1 VLLTTYTM
9 HPSATFHSIELDK
22 IEISDEWSLHPF
34 LSSEPPATALVESIN
49 RVGILHPPI
58 LLRQSTERYKLVCGK
73 SRLESLKTNPGKK
86 SSPCLILAEDSSPK
100 TILSYVVEDQS
111 LSGNFS
117 AMEKAY
123 FFSHCLN
130 YMDGKEAAAL
140 FLTIFHQKIQP
151 HTINKC
157 LDLIKLELD
166 IQINIHNGTI
176 GEKTAHELLKM
187 SPEDRRVLHG
197 VFIDLQL
204 GGGKQKRLLSL
215 CKDLA
220 YRKETT
226 LTELLMKPEFDEILT
241 HSEMNQPQKATVL
254 LACIQKMLFPQSAY
268 AEDLFR
274 KKVTTMNLPTT
285 CKVTHALS
293 FETDAVS
300 LIMDFETLT
309 ELEKRLP
316 EILHLAE
323 ARKN

>member
-1 VLLTTYTM
+1 MLLTTDTM
-9 HPSATFHSIELDK
+9 HPSATFHSIELNK

-49 RVGILHPPI
+49 RVGILRPPI
-58 LLRQSTERYKLVCGK
+58 LLRQSTEYYKLVCGK
-73 SRLESLKTNPGKK
+73 SRLETLKTNSGKK
-86 SSPCLILAEDSSPK
+86 STLCLILPEDSSPK
-100 TILSYVVEDQS
+100 NILSYVVEDQS

-123 FFSHCLN
+123 FFSRCLK

-140 FLTIFHQKIQP
+140 FLTILHQKIQA

-157 LDLIKLELD
+157 LALTGLELD
-166 IQINIHNGTI
+166 IQVSIHNGTI
-176 GEKTAHELLKM
+176 DEKTAHELLKM
-187 SPEDRRVLHG
+187 SQEDRQMLHS

-220 YRKETT
+220 YREEIT
-226 LTELLMKPEFDEILT
+226 LTELLIKPEFNEILT
-241 HSEMNQPQKATVL
+241 HPEMNQPQKATVL

-274 KKVTTMNLPTT
+274 KKVATMNLPAT

-300 LIMDFETLT
+300 LTMDFETLT
-309 ELEKRLP
+309 ELEKRVP
-316 EILHLAE
+316 EILHLTE
-323 ARKN
+323 GVHK